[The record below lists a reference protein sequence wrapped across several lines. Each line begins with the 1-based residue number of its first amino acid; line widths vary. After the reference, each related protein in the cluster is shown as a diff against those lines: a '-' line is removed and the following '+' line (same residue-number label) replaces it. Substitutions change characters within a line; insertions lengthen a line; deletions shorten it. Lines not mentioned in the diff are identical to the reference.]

1 LGQPIGP
8 IFKGQSVPENCQLT
22 GGWMPYYTG
31 DGLDSDCLS
40 GEHKSQADC
49 WGVKMSPGHGGRK
62 NVGLD
67 PLPSL
72 RTNHHPHQP
81 LYNKASIHGLA
92 FLLDCLRPENGTDK
106 LSQKSATTNKR

>member
-1 LGQPIGP
+1 
-8 IFKGQSVPENCQLT
+8 
-22 GGWMPYYTG
+22 MPYYTG